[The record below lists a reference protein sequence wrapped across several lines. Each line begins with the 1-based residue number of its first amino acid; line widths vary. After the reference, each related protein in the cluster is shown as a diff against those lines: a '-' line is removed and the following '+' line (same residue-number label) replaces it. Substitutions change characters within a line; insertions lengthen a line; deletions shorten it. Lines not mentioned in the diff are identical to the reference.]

1 VALVVLDQ
9 LLQHQEDLV
18 VEVGV
23 TLILTAHKMVAVLL
37 EQQVK
42 ATAVQ
47 VDRLLEQLNLMFLAA
62 VAVVPVEQVQV
73 QLVALELPLL
83 SLAHQ

>member
-1 VALVVLDQ
+1 VAPVVLDQ
-9 LLQHQEDLV
+9 LLQQQADLV
-18 VEVGV
+18 VVVGV

-47 VDRLLEQLNLMFLAA
+47 MDRLLEQLNLMFLVA
-62 VAVVPVEQVQV
+62 VVVVPVEQVQV
-73 QLVALELPLL
+73 QLAARELPLL